1 MTKRIKITLAFIF
14 LCVLGAAIFLIIK
27 LHVKDEDSKEIKER
41 TSECEMETI
50 PNDLP
55 LRN

>member
-55 LRN
+55 P